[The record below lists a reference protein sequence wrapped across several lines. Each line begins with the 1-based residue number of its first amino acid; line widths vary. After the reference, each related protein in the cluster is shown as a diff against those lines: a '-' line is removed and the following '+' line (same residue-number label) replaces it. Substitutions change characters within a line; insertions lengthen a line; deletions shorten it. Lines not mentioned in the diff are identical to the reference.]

1 MNKPKLKKWQEPDSI
16 SNYPMGATCDS
27 DNLTSIN
34 AGWRTFRPI
43 IDQAK
48 CIKCMRCFLVCPDGV
63 IDKSGAQLEID
74 YDYCKG
80 CGVCA
85 YECKLKAIT
94 MEKEGNF
101 ND

>member
-1 MNKPKLKKWQEPDSI
+1 MNRPKLKSWKYPEAI
-16 SNYPMGATCDS
+16 SDFPMGATCKS

-34 AGWRTFRPI
+34 AGWRTFRPV
-43 IDQAK
+43 IDHSK
-48 CIKCMRCFLVCPDGV
+48 CINCYRCFLVCPDGV
-63 IDKSGAQLEID
+63 IDKSGSQLEID

-85 YECKLKAIT
+85 NECKLKAIT
-94 MEKEGNF
+94 MEEEGNF